1 MVVLVNKPALGD
13 LKDNLFRGDP
23 PVLQLM
29 CNSCRVGERKSST
42 DRLMEICTSGR
53 QFSEDPGRQKFS
65 DDIFRQLGDQSGL
78 LGQGNE
84 DIRR

>member
-1 MVVLVNKPALGD
+1 MH
-13 LKDNLFRGDP
+13 FRP
-23 PVLQLM
+23 LPQPEAQ
-29 CNSCRVGERKSST
+29 VGKN
-42 DRLMEICTSGR
+42 
-53 QFSEDPGRQKFS
+53 FP